1 MHTGQINMANGE
13 RLTLSFEKEYG
24 LTCFNQPP
32 GGGIRLRQEKLTCSV
47 CQAVIC
53 LQVNEALSINYPAIR
68 I

>member
-1 MHTGQINMANGE
+1 MHTGQIDMANGE
-13 RLTLSFEKEYG
+13 RLTLSFEKE
-24 LTCFNQPP
+24 CFNQPP